1 MVQAVEGEPT
11 VGAAGADVVA
21 PRRDRGLTST
31 YVILA
36 LIVLLAAVLRLWGV
50 GAQALWYDEV
60 VTSRHLSDSLGNL
73 LIVSVPKLEGSP
85 PLSFALAWFWAMVF
99 GDGDGAVR
107 ALYAIEGIVA
117 VPVVFVLARELR
129 LSRRIAL
136 VGALLIATNPMLV
149 WYSREA
155 RPYSLLF
162 TLGAVSLWLC
172 VRARNQ
178 RTTSAFVWWGIAA
191 AAALT
196 THYFAALTV
205 VPEVLWL
212 GYIVWRDREER
223 RRFWIGCIPLA
234 VLAIPLA
241 LLALAQQG
249 KQQAW
254 IADFPVSLRLGEAG
268 RTVLLGPAQPYERW
282 WPVGAVVLLAIAGFA
297 IWRGTD
303 RERRVIAL
311 AAGLVAAALVIT
323 FLPSVVGSDYFLG
336 RNLIV
341 SMVPILVVVAIGLGT
356 RRAGWLG
363 LVAAIVIAAVWVG
376 IFVRTETDDRYQK
389 ANWRAVADVLSTG
402 PRDRAVVVDSYLG
415 SPILRYLDGSRS
427 LPEKRAVKVRA
438 IDLVYHIPAPG
449 PHCGRWSGLACEAF
463 FFPAIPKSLEKTFPL
478 VDRVEFD
485 GFVVNRYR
493 ADHPVVVSDKRLL
506 VDSKVRRGFLL
517 LPDHGPK
524 PFKMKRHRDRD
535 ERRSNDG

>member
-11 VGAAGADVVA
+11 VAATGAGVA
-21 PRRDRGLTST
+21 ASRRDHWLSPT
-31 YVILA
+31 YVVLA
-36 LIVLLAAVLRLWGV
+36 LIVVLAAVLRLWGI
-50 GAQALWYDEV
+50 GGQALWYDEL
-60 VTSRHLSDSLGNL
+60 VTTRHLSDSLGNL
-73 LIVSVPKLEGSP
+73 LVVSVPKLEGSP
-85 PLSFALAWFWAMVF
+85 PLSFVVAWFWAMVF

-107 ALYAIEGIVA
+107 SLYAIEGIVA

-136 VGALLIATNPMLV
+136 VAALLIATNPMLI

-178 RTTSAFVWWGIAA
+178 RTTSAFLWWGIAS

-205 VPEVLWL
+205 VPEVVWL
-212 GYIVWRDREER
+212 GYLVWRDREAR
-223 RRFWIGCIPLA
+223 RRFGIGCIPLA
-234 VLAIPLA
+234 LLAIPLA

-254 IADFPVSLRLGEAG
+254 IADFPVGLRLGEAG
-268 RTVLLGPAQPYERW
+268 RTVLLGPAQPFEPW
-282 WPVGAVVLLAIAGFA
+282 WPVGAVALAAIVGFA
-297 IWRGTD
+297 LWRGTD
-303 RERRVIAL
+303 LERRVIAL
-311 AAGLVAAALVIT
+311 AAGLVVAALVLT

-341 SMVPILVVVAIGLGT
+341 SMVPILVAVAIGLGT
-356 RRAGWLG
+356 KRAGWLG

-376 IFVRTETDDRYQK
+376 IFVRTETDGRFQK
-389 ANWRAVADVLSTG
+389 ADWRAVADVVATG

-438 IDLVYHIPAPG
+438 IDLVYHIPAPE

-463 FFPAIPKSLEKTFPL
+463 FFPGIPKSLEKTFPL

-493 ADHPVVVSDKRLL
+493 SDHPVIVSDKRLL
-506 VDSKVRRGFLL
+506 VDGKVRRGFIL

-524 PFKMKRHRDRD
+524 SFKVKQHRKDRGD
-535 ERRSNDG
+535 ADHG